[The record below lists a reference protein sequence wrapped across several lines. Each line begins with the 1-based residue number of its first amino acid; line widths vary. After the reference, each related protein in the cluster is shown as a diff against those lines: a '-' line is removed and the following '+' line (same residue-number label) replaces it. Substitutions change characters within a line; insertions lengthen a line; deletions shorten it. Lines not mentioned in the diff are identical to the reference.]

1 MLAATAAETAPRPGT
16 QGNPV
21 EPFNDAAG
29 EGAGLG
35 LLARQPAIELGHGYA
50 LVEKDL
56 PILGPPTV
64 IAPAI
69 ARQADALASDRERVA
84 YFLQRMVAG
93 HSEAEPHPNNAL

>member
-1 MLAATAAETAPRPGT
+1 MGMLAASAAGTVPRPRAH
-16 QGNPV
+16 GNAV

-56 PILGPPTV
+56 PILDRP
-64 IAPAI
+64 
-69 ARQADALASDRERVA
+69 LSDC
-84 YFLQRMVAG
+84 
-93 HSEAEPHPNNAL
+93 